1 MTTGLPAAAS
11 SAPAGPTLRDIHLPP
26 PPSWWPPAPGWWC
39 LAVLLLAALG
49 WLTYRGLARRRDRRY
64 RQVLLSLV
72 DQVAVAHQ
80 GLSEL
85 AAALHALL
93 RRAARALDRHAD
105 TQRGADWRATL
116 ARVPVDATV
125 IDRLVAMEAA
135 VYRPSAAA
143 DRDALLDAT
152 RQWLGAFA
160 DHARRTR
167 RSSSTETRA

>member
-49 WLTYRGLARRRDRRY
+49 WLTYRGLARRRHRRY
-64 RQVLLSLV
+64 RQALLSLV
-72 DQVAVAHQ
+72 DQVAAAHQ

-93 RRAARALDRHAD
+93 RRAARGLDRHAD